1 MRLDTVDTRSSQSD
15 VRGSQ
20 DENSQKSLLTPE
32 RRAALDA
39 LEREFRE
46 LLNSLSRYRAGT

>member
-1 MRLDTVDTRSSQSD
+1 MRLDRVKTRSLQSD

-20 DENSQKSLLTPE
+20 DENTQKNLLTAE

-39 LEREFRE
+39 LEQEFRE
-46 LLNSLSRYRAGT
+46 LLNSLPR

>member
-1 MRLDTVDTRSSQSD
+1 MRLDRAEARSLQSD
-15 VRGSQ
+15 VRRAQ

-39 LEREFRE
+39 LEREFGE
-46 LLNSLSRYRAGT
+46 MLNSLPR